1 MVAFCVLICLP
12 FNHRFPRPK
21 GRGSLIFAQNSLHPR
36 DESRGFFAQNKS
48 DIYQIV
54 LGTRLIYNFVMP
66 FKTKR
71 QKQAAVSRRFSFDAG
86 GAVTY
91 SGSQSEVKNHPRLIE
106 TKKVGTK
113 NLFDG
118 LDLSYIRK
126 DLLKITLLAILIIS
140 SQLLLKFYLK

>member
-1 MVAFCVLICLP
+1 
-12 FNHRFPRPK
+12 
-21 GRGSLIFAQNSLHPR
+21 
-36 DESRGFFAQNKS
+36 
-48 DIYQIV
+48 
-54 LGTRLIYNFVMP
+54 MP